1 MCARMFP
8 SREEELY
15 PKTPKAERFVYKALK
30 TLPDDYV
37 VFHSVEWAKR
47 NTYSKHFSFFE
58 NDFLLLH
65 PRYGIL
71 VIEIKGGRIS
81 FDEAGCMHQ
90 TNTETGEE
98 KILKNGNDPLTQAKR
113 GIMGCF
119 IPFIENEIPNFTEVL
134 DIKPCIW
141 FPMMERSKIGE
152 LPLFYETC
160 KGGLLFGDALETPEQ
175 AIRSVFK
182 FYFSDQKVG
191 VSQENFKR
199 IQRIIA
205 PAFDL
210 IPSASYAKI
219 DLDDAFLRLTN
230 EQTSLL
236 DYLNE
241 QKTATIQG
249 AAGTGKT
256 IVATEKARR
265 LAEEGRQPLYLCFN
279 RMLADH
285 LNTLDSLRGVKV
297 VNISRL
303 ISEETKRLKVFMD
316 GSKPEWEYLYD
327 IDFADL
333 NYTDVIIDEAQDFD
347 QEEIEYFKDFVKS
360 KDGSFFVFFDK
371 HQLILKDELPKWIID
386 SECRLALTKNCRNT
400 VEIAQTSFSV
410 IDFDIKAKLSGIS
423 SVKPRLVIAK
433 ENTLAQLKNLI
444 NWHTGTENG
453 YKLEDIVILSLSAQK
468 DSILNK
474 VNSIYGIPV
483 AETRKEGAVLFTTAK
498 KFKGLESRCV
508 IIIDIDEKA
517 FSDPETKRVFYVAC
531 SRAMHRLSLFIDGD
545 DAKILRIA
553 NSIGGPRFAPVGKI
567 KNKTQTETAN

>member
-8 SREEELY
+8 AREEDLY
-15 PKTPKAERFVYKALK
+15 PKTPKAERFVYQALK
-30 TLPDDYV
+30 TLPDEFV

-71 VIEIKGGRIS
+71 VIEVKGGKIS
-81 FDEAGCMHQ
+81 FDEEGYMHQ

-98 KILKNGNDPLTQAKR
+98 KVLKKGNDPLTQAKR
-113 GIMGCF
+113 GIMDCF
-119 IPFIENEIPNFTEVL
+119 IPFIENEIPNVTEVL

-152 LPLFYETC
+152 LPLAYETC

-175 AIRSVFK
+175 AIKSVFK

-191 VSQENFKR
+191 VSQEDFKK

-210 IPSASYAKI
+210 VPSTSYAKY

-236 DYLNE
+236 DYLDE
-241 QKTATIQG
+241 QKSATIQG

-265 LAEEGRQPLYLCFN
+265 LVEEGRKPLYLCFN

-285 LNTLDSLRGVKV
+285 LSTLEAMKGVKV
-297 VNISRL
+297 VNISKL
-303 ISEETKRLKVFMD
+303 ISDETKRLKIFVD
-316 GSKPEWEYLYD
+316 GSKPEWEYLYN
-327 IDFADL
+327 IDFSDL
-333 NYTDVIIDEAQDFD
+333 DYTDVIIDEAQDFD
-347 QEEIEYFKDFVKS
+347 QEEIEYFKEFAKS
-360 KDGSFFVFFDK
+360 KDGAFFVFFDK
-371 HQLILKDELPKWIID
+371 HQLIIKNELPKWIVD
-386 SECRLALTKNCRNT
+386 SECRLVLSKNCRNT
-400 VEIAQTSFSV
+400 IEIAKTSFSV

-423 SVKPRLVIAK
+423 STKPRLVIAK
-433 ENTLAQLKNLI
+433 ENPLAQLKNLI
-444 NWHTGTENG
+444 NWHTGAENG
-453 YKLEDIVILSLSAQK
+453 YKLEDIVILSLKPQK
-468 DSILNK
+468 DSILND
-474 VNSIYGIPV
+474 VTSIFGIPV
-483 AETRKEGAVLFTTAK
+483 STEKKNGSVLFTTAK
-498 KFKGLESRCV
+498 KFKGLEAKC
-508 IIIDIDEKA
+508 IIVIDIDEKA
-517 FSDPETKRVFYVAC
+517 FSEPETKRVFYVAC

-545 DAKILRIA
+545 DTKIQQIA
-553 NSIGGPRFAPVGKI
+553 NSIAGPKFAPVGKI